1 MTTEDTKHLFVL
13 SFPERGMADAAVNEL
28 TELQRDQFLEV
39 KDHAIIVKDAD
50 GKLAVSESKE
60 ADPGARRGLVAGGL
74 AGAFIALAATPIG
87 AGAIVVGAGVGA
99 VASALRDT
107 GFKNKDLDEVGALME
122 GGRTVLLIAVRPEDT
137 ERLRGVLDDIPELK
151 AADRRWEAEVSG
163 DSKNVLRD
171 AIAQFKAER
180 AATAE
185 AAGSEASSS

>member
-13 SFPERGMADAAVNEL
+13 SFPERGMADAAVKEL

-39 KDHAIIVKDAD
+39 KDYAIIVKDAD

-87 AGAIVVGAGVGA
+87 LGAIAVGAGVGA
-99 VASALRDT
+99 VASALHDT
-107 GFKNKDLDEVGALME
+107 GFKNKDLDEVGQLME
-122 GGRTVLLIAVRPEDT
+122 GGRTVLLLAVRPQDT
-137 ERLRGVLDDIPELK
+137 DRLREVIGDIPELK

-163 DSKNVLRD
+163 DSKNILRD
-171 AIAQFKAER
+171 AIAQYKAEQ
-180 AATAE
+180 AA
-185 AAGSEASSS
+185 AAGAGEAPASS